1 MTNPIDGGS
10 RTTNPLASD
19 AMRGKQPGTASQAQR
34 GGQSPEQPATAAD
47 QASMSDRLQAV
58 RERIDNAPDVDMDK
72 VAAIRQSIAEGNYP
86 LDADRIANKFADLEG
101 LLR

>member
-10 RTTNPLASD
+10 RTANPLASD
-19 AMRGKQPGTASQAQR
+19 AMRGKQSGTASQAQR
-34 GGQSPEQPATAAD
+34 GGQSPEQPAATD

-86 LDADRIANKFADLEG
+86 LDADRIASKFADLEG

>member
-10 RTTNPLASD
+10 RTTTQLATD
-19 AMRGKQPGTASQAQR
+19 ALRNKQPDAAARGQR
-34 GGQSPEQPATAAD
+34 GAQTGEQPSAAD
-47 QASMSDRLQAV
+47 QASLSERLQAV

-86 LDADRIANKFADLEG
+86 LDADRIASKFADLEG